1 MLFETFRTTEKNT
14 LFTMAAYCGNSDL
27 EQASKSIQVIFRVDR
42 RLDETLAAT
51 DSTKIRDLIN
61 NYFQLA
67 KTKEI
72 EKIEEFLD
80 ATFTK
85 FGESPPYDR
94 RDFER
99 ALMLEQLQFASLS
112 DYDFKIENLKIE
124 VMGEFAIATFV
135 IQVTGMIVDDYSFR
149 GTAINNKTRAT
160 VVLLKDNAG
169 RWKMVHQ
176 HLSKLAG

>member
-1 MLFETFRTTEKNT
+1 MNLVN
-14 LFTMAAYCGNSDL
+14 M
-27 EQASKSIQVIFRVDR
+27 
-42 RLDETLAAT
+42 T
-51 DSTKIRDLIN
+51 DSARIRDIIY

-80 ATFTK
+80 PSFTK

-112 DYDFKIENLKIE
+112 DYEFKIENFKTE
-124 VMGEFAIATFV
+124 VAGDSAVATFV
-135 IQVTGMIVDDYSFR
+135 LQVTGMIVDDYSFR
-149 GTAINNKTRAT
+149 GTTIDNRSRAT
-160 VVLLKDNAG
+160 IVLQKDKNG
-169 RWKMVHQ
+169 QWKLIHQ
-176 HLSKLAG
+176 HLSKMPG

>member
-1 MLFETFRTTEKNT
+1 LT
-14 LFTMAAYCGNSDL
+14 
-27 EQASKSIQVIFRVDR
+27 
-42 RLDETLAAT
+42 AT
-51 DSTKIRDLIN
+51 DSAKIRDLIYK
-61 NYFQLA
+61 YFQLA

-80 ATFTK
+80 TSFTK
-85 FGESPPYDR
+85 FGDSPPYDL

-112 DYDFKIENLKIE
+112 DYDFKIEDLKTQ
-124 VMGEFAIATFV
+124 VMSDAAIAAFV

-149 GTAINNKTRAT
+149 GTAIKNKARAT
-160 VVLLKDNAG
+160 VVLHKDKNG

>member
-1 MLFETFRTTEKNT
+1 M
-14 LFTMAAYCGNSDL
+14 S
-27 EQASKSIQVIFRVDR
+27 
-42 RLDETLAAT
+42 LAKMT
-51 DSTKIRDLIN
+51 DSAKIRDIIY

-80 ATFTK
+80 PSFTK

-112 DYDFKIENLKIE
+112 DYEFKIENFKTE
-124 VMGEFAIATFV
+124 VTGDSAVATFV
-135 IQVTGMIVDDYSFR
+135 LQVTGMIVDDYSFR
-149 GTAINNKTRAT
+149 GTTIDNRSRAT
-160 VVLLKDNAG
+160 VVLQKDKSG
-169 RWKMVHQ
+169 QWKLVHQ
-176 HLSKLAG
+176 HLSRMPG

>member
-1 MLFETFRTTEKNT
+1 LT
-14 LFTMAAYCGNSDL
+14 
-27 EQASKSIQVIFRVDR
+27 
-42 RLDETLAAT
+42 AT
-51 DSTKIRDLIN
+51 DSATIRDIIY

-72 EKIEEFLD
+72 EKIEEFID
-80 ATFTK
+80 PGFTK
-85 FGESPPYDR
+85 FGDSPPYDR

-112 DYDFKIENLKIE
+112 DYDFKIEGLKTE
-124 VMGEFAIATFV
+124 VIGDAAVATFV

-149 GTAINNKTRAT
+149 GTTIDNKARAT
-160 VVLLKDNAG
+160 VVLRKDKNG

>member
-1 MLFETFRTTEKNT
+1 M
-14 LFTMAAYCGNSDL
+14 S
-27 EQASKSIQVIFRVDR
+27 
-42 RLDETLAAT
+42 LAKMT
-51 DSTKIRDLIN
+51 DSDKIRDIIY

-80 ATFTK
+80 PSFTK

-112 DYDFKIENLKIE
+112 DYEFKIENFKTE
-124 VMGEFAIATFV
+124 VTGDSAIATFV
-135 IQVTGMIVDDYSFR
+135 LQVTGMIVDDYSFR
-149 GTAINNKTRAT
+149 GTTIDNRSRAT
-160 VVLLKDNAG
+160 VVLQKDKNG
-169 RWKMVHQ
+169 QWKLVHQ
-176 HLSKLAG
+176 HLSRMPG